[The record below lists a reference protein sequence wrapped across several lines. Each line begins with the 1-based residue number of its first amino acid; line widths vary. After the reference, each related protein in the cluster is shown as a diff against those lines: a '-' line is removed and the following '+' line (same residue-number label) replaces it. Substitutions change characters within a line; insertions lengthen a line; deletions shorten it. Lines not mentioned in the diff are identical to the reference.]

1 MNTAQQRTPTYTLIL
16 TRRPSVKVDE
26 DRSLKR
32 KASGR
37 DKNRKLRDKITLFS
51 VK

>member
-1 MNTAQQRTPTYTLIL
+1 
-16 TRRPSVKVDE
+16 VDE

-37 DKNRKLRDKITLFS
+37 DKNRKLREKNNFFS
-51 VK
+51 AK